1 LHLFLKVLQLLVQR
15 DVVSEKVVTDQAEVI
30 APTPLLHPAAGVPE
44 IIETESAF
52 ESALAQLASGTGPFA
67 FDAERASGFKYSS
80 RAYLIQIK
88 RTNGGLHLIDPIPF
102 GPHHPCFLKLNSLI
116 KNEEVILHASTQDL
130 PCLRELGIEPQ
141 ILFDTELGGRIAGL
155 PRVGLGPLLETLMGV
170 SLAKEHSAADWS
182 KRPLPIEWLNYAALD
197 VELLVEL
204 RDKVYQLLL
213 AAGKW
218 EWAQE
223 DFASIISAPAP
234 APRIDPW
241 RRTSGMHKIKKRLHM
256 AVVREL
262 WQARNRLAQE
272 LDISPGRLLTDA
284 AISEIALASENT
296 PLLTRK
302 HLEKVLRPIGLRARW
317 FENSELW
324 ISAIASALAL
334 PEDQWPEAR
343 SKSDAL
349 PPIKLWRERF
359 PERYAPLT
367 HARFNLQVRAEEL
380 SIPLENLITP
390 ELVRRICWS
399 PPEGSV
405 SEALLALG
413 ARRWQTE
420 IASPILE
427 AALLEKEPLA
437 LAEEADVEATNEK
450 STSLVPGAPD
460 KPSAPQ

>member
-1 LHLFLKVLQLLVQR
+1 VLQLLVQR
-15 DVVSEKVVTDQAEVI
+15 DDVSEKVATDEVELP

-44 IIETESAF
+44 IIETEKAF
-52 ESALAQLASGTGPFA
+52 QEALADLAAGTGPYA
-67 FDAERASGFKYSS
+67 FDAERASGFKYSA

-102 GPHHPCFLKLNSLI
+102 GPHHPCFIQLNELI
-116 KNEEVILHASTQDL
+116 AKEEVILHASTQDL

-155 PRVGLGPLLETLMGV
+155 PRVGLGPLLETLMDV

-182 KRPLPIEWLNYAALD
+182 KRPLPSEWLNYAALD

-204 RDKVYQLLL
+204 RDKVYQLLVDG
-213 AAGKW
+213 GKW

-223 DFASIISAPAP
+223 DFASIISAPPPP
-234 APRIDPW
+234 ARIDPW

-262 WQARNRLAQE
+262 WQARNTLAQE
-272 LDISPGRLLTDA
+272 LDISPGRLLNDA
-284 AISEIALASENT
+284 AISEIALAAEGT
-296 PLLTRK
+296 PLLNRK
-302 HLEKVLRPIGLRARW
+302 QLEKVLRPLGLRARW

-324 ISAIASALAL
+324 ITSISAALAL

-359 PERYAPLT
+359 PEKYAPLS
-367 HARFNLQVRAEEL
+367 HARFNLQNRAEEL
-380 SIPLENLITP
+380 SIPLENLISP
-390 ELVRRICWS
+390 ELVRRICWA
-399 PPEGSV
+399 PPTGPV
-405 SEALLALG
+405 SDALIAMG
-413 ARRWQTE
+413 ARRWQTA
-420 IASPILE
+420 IAAPILE
-427 AALLEKEPLA
+427 AALLEKEA
-437 LAEEADVEATNEK
+437 LEVEEAGDLESTGIEATSEK
-450 STSLVPGAPD
+450 SI
-460 KPSAPQ
+460 